1 MRFYLLIILISLTAT
16 SFSQKDSS
24 FYRDEFFHFWEEQ
37 DAHFMSKELSPLPKK
52 MRRNFHGHQHF
63 NFSMNYV
70 VTAYFERIENSDT
83 IIMKTS
89 ADTEKKYVYFARV
102 HFRLHETSCSLYVY
116 QSLSLREIEEYKNHL
131 FIPFRDATSGNE
143 TYGAGRYIDLLI
155 PNSDSIVINF
165 NHAYNPYCA
174 YTDGYFCPIPPK
186 ENTLKIEISAGA
198 KVPLESTKH

>member
-1 MRFYLLIILISLTAT
+1 MRFYLLIILIPLTEAA
-16 SFSQKDSS
+16 FSQKDSS
-24 FYRDEFFHFWEEQ
+24 FYRDEFFHFWQEQ
-37 DAHFMSKELSPLPKK
+37 DAHFKSKELSPLPKK
-52 MRRNFHGHQHF
+52 MRKKFPGHQHF
-63 NFSMNYV
+63 NFSINYV
-70 VTAYFERIENSDT
+70 VTAHFERIESTDT

-89 ADTEKKYVYFARV
+89 ADTEKKYVHYALVRFS
-102 HFRLHETSCSLYVY
+102 LHDAPCSLYVY

-131 FIPFRDATSGNE
+131 FIPFRDATNGNE

-186 ENTLKIEISAGA
+186 ENTLKIEIKAGA
-198 KVPLESTKH
+198 KIPLETANH